1 MSIAPAPVL
10 NFLNERR
17 LQLLIF
23 NLSSGK
29 MPSSGAAALVL
40 TTANKGLVGVKFGVY
55 KNVGGAVKG

>member
-1 MSIAPAPVL
+1 
-10 NFLNERR
+10 
-17 LQLLIF
+17 
-23 NLSSGK
+23 